1 MLVPKCFKICHLHM
15 QVLARNRPCL
25 SYIGGRS
32 FSRWFLICPKKKIT
46 KKKKKSFTGYSLVGL
61 ERLKIH
67 FFRAVS
73 SMWYVISKTRMPIEY
88 PIFLG
93 LVSRLGINYGAT
105 KNTPKQITKQTGVV
119 SRSNSREWI
128 GTWAMLGFHQY
139 SKNLTYCW
147 ELAALC

>member
-1 MLVPKCFKICHLHM
+1 MLELYWRAEFQSFIFD
-15 QVLARNRPCL
+15 L
-25 SYIGGRS
+25 SK
-32 FSRWFLICPKKKIT
+32 KKKIT
-46 KKKKKSFTGYSLVGL
+46 KKKKSFTGYSLVGL

-67 FFRAVS
+67 FFWAVS
-73 SMWYVISKTRMPIEY
+73 SVWYVISKTRMPIEY

-105 KNTPKQITKQTGVV
+105 KNTLKQITKQTGVV

-147 ELAALC
+147 ELAALY

>member
-1 MLVPKCFKICHLHM
+1 MLELYWRAEFQSLIFD
-15 QVLARNRPCL
+15 L
-25 SYIGGRS
+25 S
-32 FSRWFLICPKKKIT
+32 KKNNQ
-46 KKKKKSFTGYSLVGL
+46 KKKKSFTGYSLVGL

-105 KNTPKQITKQTGVV
+105 KNTPKQIKKQTGVV
-119 SRSNSREWI
+119 SRSNSRELI
-128 GTWAMLGFHQY
+128 GTWAMLDFH
-139 SKNLTYCW
+139 
-147 ELAALC
+147 